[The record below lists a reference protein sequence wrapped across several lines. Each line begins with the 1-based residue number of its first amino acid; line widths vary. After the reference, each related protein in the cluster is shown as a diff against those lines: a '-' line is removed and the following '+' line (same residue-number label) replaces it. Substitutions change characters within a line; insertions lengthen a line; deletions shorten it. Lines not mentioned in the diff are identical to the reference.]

1 MLPKLSKNIIK
12 KKQMKNPFEVNT
24 PEGISAEDVHDL
36 FVDVFSDFHQV
47 PKPVH
52 TFLNGPRG
60 SGKSMMFRYMM
71 PNCQRIIKDNISSD
85 IKFKDLT
92 DLEYFSLYVPIKLT
106 DINIKEFEK
115 FKNDANIFIN
125 EHLLTSYIASK
136 CFNEFYN
143 LNENLDE
150 YLEEVR
156 FFYIETFLWH
166 LDISGF
172 DVTSYANV
180 NFKTTREYFNQM
192 VKLMDRVFIEC
203 KKFWV
208 NLAINPEEKSSYK
221 GALCNYLD
229 FLLPVITDL
238 KKLSFMP
245 TNRPIYLLIDDA
257 GYLNTTQTKILNTWV
272 SYRTTS
278 EVCLKISTQMDYKS
292 FKTVSDKTIDSP
304 HDYSEVNIADIYT
317 TSTTD
322 YYKRVDEIVKK
333 RIKKFLNKNVS
344 SEEFFPVDKAQFEKI
359 NAIKEELKLQFEKQD
374 KKYAAGDAARRY
386 ATSEFYKQ
394 ISKNSYTY
402 SYAGFENLVAISSGI
417 IRHFLEPASNMYAVH
432 SKGQT
437 ETLDF
442 IPDSVQN
449 IEINE
454 YSKRFL
460 EEEFSKIFEEHGSKI
475 NGEKLSK
482 ADKLYNLIQ
491 GLGQVFRKIYMS
503 NRTERIVFSVAL
515 NNLPD
520 KELSEILDLAI
531 QYGYLHKGTIGN
543 KQGTGRNKLY
553 VLSRTL
559 APYFKLDPTGFR
571 GYRFMNPEKLKI
583 SLTNPKKFVDEVTKS
598 IDDETDLPV
607 PTLFDNLEE

>member
-1 MLPKLSKNIIK
+1 
-12 KKQMKNPFEVNT
+12 MKNPFEVNT

-47 PKPVH
+47 PKSVH

-71 PNCQRIIKDNISSD
+71 PNCQRIIKNNIIDETKYKELSE
-85 IKFKDLT
+85 
-92 DLEYFSLYVPIKLT
+92 LEYFSLYIPIKLT
-106 DINIKEFEK
+106 DINLKEFEK
-115 FKNDANIFIN
+115 FKNDANVFIN

-143 LNENLDE
+143 LNENLDN
-150 YLEEVR
+150 YIGEVSE
-156 FFYIETFLWH
+156 FYKETFLWH

-172 DVTSYANV
+172 NISEFESKKFHST
-180 NFKTTREYFNQM
+180 KEYFHQM

-208 NLAINPEEKSSYK
+208 NLAVNPEEKSSYK

-229 FLLPVITDL
+229 FLLPVL
-238 KKLSFMP
+238 KEMKKLSFMP
-245 TNRPIYLLIDDA
+245 SDKPIYLLIDDA
-257 GYLNTTQTKILNTWV
+257 GYLNLTQTKILNTWV

-278 EVCLKISTQMDYKS
+278 EVCLKISTQIDYKS

-317 TSTTD
+317 TSNND

-333 RIKKFLNKNVS
+333 RLKKFLNKEIS
-344 SEEFFPVDKAQFEKI
+344 SEEFFPVDKMQQTKI
-359 NAIKEELKLQFEKQD
+359 DEIKEELKTKFAKED
-374 KKYAAGDAARRY
+374 KKYAAGDASRRY
-386 ATSEFYKQ
+386 ATSEYYKQ
-394 ISKNSYTY
+394 ISGNSSTY

-417 IRHFLEPASNMYAVH
+417 IRHFLEPASNMYAIY
-432 SKGQT
+432 SKGQN
-437 ETLDF
+437 ENINF

-449 IEINE
+449 MEINE

-460 EEEFSKIFEEHGSKI
+460 EEEFSKIFEEHGSKS
-475 NGEKLSK
+475 NGERFSK

-520 KELSEILDLAI
+520 SELSEILDLAI

-553 VLSRTL
+553 ILSRTL
-559 APYFKLDPTGFR
+559 APYFRLDPTGFR
-571 GYRFMNPEKLKI
+571 GYRFMSSEQLKI
-583 SLTNPKKFVDEVTKS
+583 SLINPKKFVDDVTKS
-598 IDDETDLPV
+598 IDNETDTPV
-607 PTLFDNLEE
+607 PTLFDNLDI